1 MKSFLNAKKRF
12 FAWIVSFLVI
22 IFLLFIT
29 IRQQQKSGSNQP
41 GSLSETNQQVEKLN
55 KAFDSTFLNNPS
67 MGIKIAGEAINLT
80 RRNGDSLIMVRFML
94 RQAACY
100 QMLDKSDSALITFR
114 SSLAIAEE
122 LGNPSLI
129 AKCRNGL
136 ANYYLRKEEYQ
147 TAMIH
152 LTEALKAAEKAG
164 DKHATGLIYNGLGLV
179 NISLNKPGPAIDYF
193 QKAERLCRE
202 TGDLTNEA
210 GINLNIANCY
220 AENGE
225 FHKTLEYYS
234 ENLRVLQ
241 RINDS
246 SQIILA
252 WLNLA
257 IVNRK
262 LEKYNESFRCLDL
275 ALSCLDK
282 FPDQSLLCTTLLE
295 KGNTSLAAGKFE
307 EARIFFQQS
316 LDISS
321 GTLARSNRM
330 EAFSGLSGLAE
341 SEGNFRQALAF
352 YRLFTEVK
360 DSIMNDETRRSISEI
375 QMKNDIQKKEYENK
389 LITGKYDL
397 QRKRSLNI
405 GILSGSFSMILLLT
419 AILIWLS
426 RKNLKKSYKLQELQ
440 NEVLHEK
447 IRMDETINHLEKLRY
462 QGELEARNKELTSTS
477 LQLVSKNKILTDISS
492 KVKESYE
499 SGSLSRE
506 SFNDLQR
513 IIREN
518 QNADKEWDHF
528 KELFEKVHAEF
539 FTGLKAQFP
548 ELTENELRLCAY
560 LRINL
565 HNKEIAKILNVNSA
579 TVVTSRYRVRK
590 KMNLDNKTI
599 LEDFLR
605 NF

>member
-1 MKSFLNAKKRF
+1 MSSNLNTGKKIF
-12 FAWIVSFLVI
+12 KLIISLLVI
-22 IFLLFIT
+22 ITLLFLIVRLHKT
-29 IRQQQKSGSNQP
+29 GINHP
-41 GSLSETNQQVEKLN
+41 ENISEINQQVGKLS
-55 KAFDSTFLNNPS
+55 KAYDSTYLNNPS
-67 MGIKIAGEAINLT
+67 MGIKIAGEAIILT
-80 RRNGDSLIMVRFML
+80 RNSGDSNTMVRFML
-94 RQAACY
+94 RKAACY
-100 QMLDKSDSALITFR
+100 QMLDKSDTALTTFR
-114 SSLAIAEE
+114 SSLAIAEK
-122 LGNPSLI
+122 LRNPSLI

-136 ANYYLRKEEYQ
+136 ANYYLRKEVYQ

-164 DKHATGLIYNGLGLV
+164 DKHATGLIYNGLGMV
-179 NISLNKPGPAIDYF
+179 NISLNKPALAIGYF
-193 QKAERLCRE
+193 QKAVRLCRE

-210 GINLNIANCY
+210 GISLNIANCY
-220 AENGE
+220 AESGE
-225 FHKTLEYYS
+225 YYLALGFYS

-241 RINDS
+241 RIKDS

-252 WLNLA
+252 YINLGM
-257 IVNRK
+257 VNRQLGK
-262 LEKYNESFRCLDL
+262 HVESFSFLDL
-275 ALSCLDK
+275 AINSLNK
-282 FPDQSLLCTTLLE
+282 FPNQSLLCTALLE
-295 KGNTSLAAGKFE
+295 KGNTSLAAGKPE
-307 EARIFFQQS
+307 EAGSFFQQS

-330 EAFSGLSGLAE
+330 EAYTGLSTLAE
-341 SEGNFRQALAF
+341 SEGNFRQALEYF
-352 YRLFTEVK
+352 RLYSKVK

-375 QMKNDIQKKEYENK
+375 QMKNDIQKKEYENR

-447 IRMDETINHLEKLRY
+447 IRMDETINHLEKLRF

-565 HNKEIAKILNVNSA
+565 QNKEIAKILNVNSA

-590 KMNLDNKTI
+590 KMNLDNKII

>member
-1 MKSFLNAKKRF
+1 
-12 FAWIVSFLVI
+12 
-22 IFLLFIT
+22 
-29 IRQQQKSGSNQP
+29 
-41 GSLSETNQQVEKLN
+41 
-55 KAFDSTFLNNPS
+55 
-67 MGIKIAGEAINLT
+67 
-80 RRNGDSLIMVRFML
+80 
-94 RQAACY
+94 
-100 QMLDKSDSALITFR
+100 
-114 SSLAIAEE
+114 
-122 LGNPSLI
+122 
-129 AKCRNGL
+129 
-136 ANYYLRKEEYQ
+136 
-147 TAMIH
+147 
-152 LTEALKAAEKAG
+152 
-164 DKHATGLIYNGLGLV
+164 
-179 NISLNKPGPAIDYF
+179 
-193 QKAERLCRE
+193 
-202 TGDLTNEA
+202 
-210 GINLNIANCY
+210 
-220 AENGE
+220 
-225 FHKTLEYYS
+225 
-234 ENLRVLQ
+234 
-241 RINDS
+241 
-246 SQIILA
+246 
-252 WLNLA
+252 
-257 IVNRK
+257 
-262 LEKYNESFRCLDL
+262 
-275 ALSCLDK
+275 
-282 FPDQSLLCTTLLE
+282 
-295 KGNTSLAAGKFE
+295 
-307 EARIFFQQS
+307 
-316 LDISS
+316 
-321 GTLARSNRM
+321 
-330 EAFSGLSGLAE
+330 
-341 SEGNFRQALAF
+341 
-352 YRLFTEVK
+352 VK

>member
-1 MKSFLNAKKRF
+1 MKSVLNAKKGF
-12 FAWIVSFLVI
+12 LVLFVSFLLI
-22 IFLLFIT
+22 LSILFLT
-29 IRQQQKSGSNQP
+29 ILKQEKSGISQP
-41 GSLSETNQQVEKLN
+41 GSLSETNQQVEKLT
-55 KAFDSTFLNNPS
+55 KAFDSAFLNNPS
-67 MGIKIAGEAINLT
+67 VGITIAGEGINLT
-80 RRNGDSLIMVRFML
+80 RNTGDSLLMVRFML
-94 RQAACY
+94 RKAACY
-100 QMLDKSDSALITFR
+100 QMLDKSDTALITFR

-147 TAMIH
+147 TAMVH
-152 LTEALKAAEKAG
+152 LTEALKAAEKSG

-210 GINLNIANCY
+210 GISLNIANCY
-220 AENGE
+220 AESGE
-225 FHKTLEYYS
+225 YHKALEYYG

-252 WLNLA
+252 WLNLS
-257 IVNRK
+257 IVNRQM
-262 LEKYNESFRCLDL
+262 ENYDESFNCLDQ

-295 KGNTSLAAGKFE
+295 KGNTLLAAGKPE
-307 EARIFFQQS
+307 EARKFFQQS

-330 EAFSGLSGLAE
+330 EAFSGLAGIAE
-341 SEGNFRQALAF
+341 SEGNYRQALTYF
-352 YRLFTEVK
+352 RLFTEVK

-375 QMKNDIQKKEYENK
+375 QMKSEIQRKEYENR
-389 LITGKYDL
+389 LISGKYEL

-405 GILSGSFSMILLLT
+405 GVLSGSFSLILLLL

-440 NEVLHEK
+440 NEALHEK
-447 IRMDETINHLEKLRY
+447 IRTDKTINNLEKLKF
-462 QGELEARNKELTSTS
+462 QSELEARNKELTSTS
-477 LQLVSKNKILTDISS
+477 LQLVSKNKILTDISV

-499 SGSLSRE
+499 SGSLNRE

-518 QNADKEWDHF
+518 QNADKEWEHF
-528 KELFEKVHAEF
+528 KELFEKVHADF
-539 FTGLKAQFP
+539 FTGLKAKFP
-548 ELTENELRLCAY
+548 VLTENELRLCAY

-565 HNKEIAKILNVNSA
+565 QNKEIAKILNVNSA